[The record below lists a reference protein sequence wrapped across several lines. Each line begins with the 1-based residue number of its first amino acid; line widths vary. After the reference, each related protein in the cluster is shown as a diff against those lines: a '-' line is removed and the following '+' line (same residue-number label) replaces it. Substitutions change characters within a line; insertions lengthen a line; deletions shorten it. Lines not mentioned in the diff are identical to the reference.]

1 MNTWR
6 PICNW
11 NITRVTRFNKTMR
24 WQLSMPC
31 AFAMKRTTLTCL
43 CVLLLSGC
51 ASRASESVPTLQIDG
66 MLIENKSQ
74 MWVSSVRVL
83 VPATGNFVACS
94 TINPRS
100 KCSTTFPET
109 AYTGNPV
116 LITWR
121 QGGSDYSSG
130 EFVIQLPAGVDYE
143 RPARVLVVI
152 TGPGAA
158 GAVITQN

>member
-1 MNTWR
+1 
-6 PICNW
+6 
-11 NITRVTRFNKTMR
+11 MR
-24 WQLSMPC
+24 WQLSGSRSL
-31 AFAMKRTTLTCL
+31 AMKRVVLICL
-43 CVLLLSGC
+43 CVILLSGC
-51 ASRASESVPTLQIDG
+51 ASRSSESVLTLRIDG

-94 TINPRS
+94 TINPQS

-116 LITWR
+116 VITWR
-121 QGGSDYSSG
+121 QGGGDHSSG
-130 EFVIQLPAGVDYE
+130 EFVIQLPAGLDYE
-143 RPARVLVVI
+143 RPARVIVVI